1 MKNFVS
7 FILFFLMVSEVL
19 SQRNYITPEPQKISF
34 PESKQNGFR
43 LSKKTSLEV
52 SGVDNSKN
60 FIKNFISF
68 VNQETGFELNSKINK
83 KSNILLRITDQN
95 LNLGEEGYKI
105 SILPKEN
112 LIVESNNERGLFY
125 GIESLKQIIHFTK
138 RKRDEESFTEFDV
151 DVKVESIKDVKS
163 QQNFNAAN
171 LTTAGYKNVNET
183 GYFQGLEKVETKSL
197 DVYNIMPMIIEDY
210 PRFKYRGMM
219 LDVSRHFMPKEFI
232 KKFIDIMSIH
242 KMNKFHWHL
251 TDDHGW
257 RIEIKQYP
265 KLTEIGSMRDGTL
278 IGHSRFAGKNPKFDN
293 IPHGGFYTQEEI
305 KDIIKYAEERF
316 IEIIPEIDMPG
327 HTASLIA
334 SYPELGTLKEKTEVK
349 KIWGVQ
355 DEILIPTENTF
366 NFLDN
371 LFREIADIFPSSYVH
386 IGGDEAR
393 KKQWIESEEVQKLM
407 ETLEI
412 EDEDSLQTYFI
423 GKVQKILNNYG
434 KKIIGWD
441 EIIEG
446 GLVNDATVMSWRG
459 EEGGIFAAKAG
470 NNAIMSPTS
479 HLYFD
484 YYQAR
489 TGEPLAIGGLI
500 PLEKVYSYEPIP
512 EGLDINQATKIL
524 GAQGNV
530 WTEYIKTPEMV
541 EYMSVPR
548 MTALS
553 EIVWSKR
560 KKRDFSEFIKRL
572 NFYKYFLD
580 KKKLLNTSCT
590 KNFFMELI
598 SGSYYVGYKR

>member
-1 MKNFVS
+1 MKKFVS
-7 FILFFLMVSEVL
+7 FILFFLIVSEVL
-19 SQRNYITPEPQKISF
+19 SQRNYITPEPQKITF

-60 FIKNFISF
+60 FIKSFVSF

-95 LNLGEEGYKI
+95 LDLGEEGYKI

-112 LIVESNNERGLFY
+112 LIVESNTERGLFY

-151 DVKVESIKDVKS
+151 DVKVENIKDVKS

-407 ETLEI
+407 EKLEI

-423 GKVQKILNNYG
+423 GRVQKILNNYG

-446 GLVNDATVMSWRG
+446 GLVNDATVMSWRD

-530 WTEYIKTPEMV
+530 WTEYIKTPEMA

-560 KKRDFSEFIKRL
+560 KKRDFSEFRKRL

-580 KKKLLNTSCT
+580 KKKINYRSKDL
-590 KNFFMELI
+590 
-598 SGSYYVGYKR
+598 

>member
-1 MKNFVS
+1 MKKFV
-7 FILFFLMVSEVL
+7 FFFLLFFIVNEVL

-52 SGVDNSKN
+52 SGINNSKN

-95 LNLGEEGYKI
+95 LDLGEEGYKI

-112 LIVESNNERGLFY
+112 LIVESNTERGLFY

-151 DVKVESIKDVKS
+151 DVKVENIKDVKS

-197 DVYNIMPMIIEDY
+197 DVYNLMPMIIEDY

-293 IPHGGFYTQEEI
+293 VPHGGFYTQEEI

-371 LFREIADIFPSSYVH
+371 LFREISDIFPSSYVH

-393 KKQWIESEEVQKLM
+393 KKQWVESEEVQKLM
-407 ETLEI
+407 EKLEI

-423 GKVQKILNNYG
+423 GRVQKILNNYG

-459 EEGGIFAAKAG
+459 EEGGVFAAKAG

-560 KKRDFSEFIKRL
+560 KKRDFSEFRKRL

-580 KKKLLNTSCT
+580 KKKINYRSKDL
-590 KNFFMELI
+590 
-598 SGSYYVGYKR
+598 

>member
-1 MKNFVS
+1 MKKFVS
-7 FILFFLMVSEVL
+7 FILFFLIVSEVL
-19 SQRNYITPEPQKISF
+19 SQRNYITPEPQKITF

-52 SGVDNSKN
+52 SGINNSKN

-95 LNLGEEGYKI
+95 LDLGEEGYKI

-112 LIVESNNERGLFY
+112 LIVESNTERGLFY

-151 DVKVESIKDVKS
+151 DVKVENIKDVKS

-197 DVYNIMPMIIEDY
+197 DVYNLMPMIIEDY

-316 IEIIPEIDMPG
+316 IEIIPEIDIPG

-334 SYPELGTLKEKTEVK
+334 SYPELGTLKEKIEVK
-349 KIWGVQ
+349 KVWGIQ

-371 LFREIADIFPSSYVH
+371 LFREISDIFPSSYVH

-407 ETLEI
+407 EKLEI

-423 GKVQKILNNYG
+423 GRVQKILNNYG
-434 KKIIGWD
+434 KNIIGWD

-541 EYMSVPR
+541 EYMSIPR

-560 KKRDFSEFIKRL
+560 KKRDFSEFKKRL

-580 KKKLLNTSCT
+580 KKKINYRSKDL
-590 KNFFMELI
+590 
-598 SGSYYVGYKR
+598 

>member
-1 MKNFVS
+1 MCPSSYFF
-7 FILFFLMVSEVL
+7 FIVSEVL
-19 SQRNYITPEPQKISF
+19 SQRNYITPEPQKVSF

-83 KSNILLRITDQN
+83 KSNILLRITDRN
-95 LNLGEEGYKI
+95 LDLGKEGYKI

-112 LIVESNNERGLFY
+112 LIVESNTERGLFY

-151 DVKVESIKDVKS
+151 DVKVENIKDLKS

-366 NFLDN
+366 KFLDN

-407 ETLEI
+407 EKLEI

-423 GKVQKILNNYG
+423 GRVQKILNNYE

-530 WTEYIKTPEMV
+530 WTEYIKTPGMV

-560 KKRDFSEFIKRL
+560 KKRDFSEFRKRL

-580 KKKLLNTSCT
+580 KKKVNYRSKDL
-590 KNFFMELI
+590 
-598 SGSYYVGYKR
+598 

>member
-1 MKNFVS
+1 MKKFVS

-19 SQRNYITPEPQKISF
+19 SQRNYITPEPQKITF

-43 LSKKTSLEV
+43 LSKKTSLEL

-60 FIKNFISF
+60 FIKNFVSF

-95 LNLGEEGYKI
+95 LDLGEEGYKI

-112 LIVESNNERGLFY
+112 LIVESNTERGLFY

-151 DVKVESIKDVKS
+151 DVKVENIKDVKS

-407 ETLEI
+407 EKLEI

-423 GKVQKILNNYG
+423 GRVQKILNNYE

-560 KKRDFSEFIKRL
+560 KKRDFSEFRKRL

-580 KKKLLNTSCT
+580 KKKVNYRSKDL
-590 KNFFMELI
+590 
-598 SGSYYVGYKR
+598 

>member
-1 MKNFVS
+1 MKKFMS
-7 FILFFLMVSEVL
+7 FILFFLIVSEVL
-19 SQRNYITPEPQKISF
+19 SQRNYITPEPQKITF

-43 LSKKTSLEV
+43 LSKKTSLEL

-60 FIKNFISF
+60 FIKNFVSF
-68 VNQETGFELNSKINK
+68 INQETGFEINSKINK

-95 LNLGEEGYKI
+95 LDLGEEGYKI

-112 LIVESNNERGLFY
+112 LIVESNTERGLFY

-138 RKRDEESFTEFDV
+138 RKREEESFTEFDV
-151 DVKVESIKDVKS
+151 DVKVENIKDVKS

-197 DVYNIMPMIIEDY
+197 DVYDIMPMVIEDY

-257 RIEIKQYP
+257 RIEIKKYP
-265 KLTEIGSMRDGTL
+265 KLTEIGSMRDGTI
-278 IGHSRFAGKNPKFDN
+278 IGHARFAGKNPKFDN
-293 IPHGGFYTQEEI
+293 IPHGGYYTQEEI
-305 KDIIKYAEERF
+305 KDIIKYAQERF
-316 IEIIPEIDMPG
+316 IEVIPEIDMPG

-371 LFREIADIFPSSYVH
+371 LFKEVTTLFPSEYVH

-407 ETLEI
+407 EKLEI

-423 GKVQKILNNYG
+423 GRVQKILASYG

-446 GLVNDATVMSWRG
+446 GLVSDATVMSWRG
-459 EEGGIFAAKAG
+459 EEGGVIAAKSG
-470 NNAIMSPTS
+470 NNAIMTPTS

-530 WTEYIKTPEMV
+530 WTEYIKSPEMV

-560 KKRDFSEFIKRL
+560 RKRDFSEFNKRL

-580 KKKLLNTSCT
+580 LKEVNYRKKSLDK
-590 KNFFMELI
+590 
-598 SGSYYVGYKR
+598 Y

>member
-1 MKNFVS
+1 MKKFVS
-7 FILFFLMVSEVL
+7 FILFFLLVNEVL
-19 SQRNYITPEPQKISF
+19 SQRNYITPEPRRITF

-43 LSKKTSLEV
+43 LSKKTSLEL

-60 FIKNFISF
+60 FIKNFVSF
-68 VNQETGFELNSKINK
+68 INQETGFEINSKINK

-95 LNLGEEGYKI
+95 LDLGEEGYKI

-112 LIVESNNERGLFY
+112 LIVESNTERGLFY

-151 DVKVESIKDVKS
+151 DVKVENIKDVKS

-265 KLTEIGSMRDGTL
+265 KLTEIGSMRNGTL

-371 LFREIADIFPSSYVH
+371 LFKEIADIFPSSYVH

-393 KKQWIESEEVQKLM
+393 KKQWIESEVVQKLM
-407 ETLEI
+407 EKLEI

-423 GKVQKILNNYG
+423 GRVQKILNNYE

-560 KKRDFSEFIKRL
+560 KKRDFSEFRKRL

-580 KKKLLNTSCT
+580 KKKVNYRNKDL
-590 KNFFMELI
+590 
-598 SGSYYVGYKR
+598 

>member
-1 MKNFVS
+1 MKKFVS
-7 FILFFLMVSEVL
+7 FILFFLIVSEVL
-19 SQRNYITPEPQKISF
+19 SQRNYITPEPQKVSF

-83 KSNILLRITDQN
+83 KSNILLKITDQN
-95 LNLGEEGYKI
+95 LGLGEEGYKI

-112 LIVESNNERGLFY
+112 LIVESSTERGLFY

-151 DVKVESIKDVKS
+151 DVKVENIKDVKS

-197 DVYNIMPMIIEDY
+197 DVYNIMPVIIEDY

-257 RIEIKQYP
+257 RIEIKKYP

-386 IGGDEAR
+386 VGGDEAR

-407 ETLEI
+407 EKLEI

-423 GKVQKILNNYG
+423 GRVQKILKNYE

-560 KKRDFSEFIKRL
+560 KKRDFSEFRKRL

-580 KKKLLNTSCT
+580 KKKVNYRSKDL
-590 KNFFMELI
+590 
-598 SGSYYVGYKR
+598 

>member
-1 MKNFVS
+1 MKKFVS
-7 FILFFLMVSEVL
+7 FILFFLIVSEVL

-43 LSKKTSLEV
+43 LSKKTSLEL

-60 FIKNFISF
+60 FIKNFVSF

-83 KSNILLRITDQN
+83 KSNILLKITDQN
-95 LNLGEEGYKI
+95 LDLGKEGYKI

-112 LIVESNNERGLFY
+112 LIVESNTERGLFY

-151 DVKVESIKDVKS
+151 DVKVENIKDVKS

-197 DVYNIMPMIIEDY
+197 DVYNIMPVVIEDY

-407 ETLEI
+407 EKLEI

-423 GKVQKILNNYG
+423 GRVQKILNNYE

-560 KKRDFSEFIKRL
+560 KKRDFSEFRKRL

-580 KKKLLNTSCT
+580 KKKVNYRSKDL
-590 KNFFMELI
+590 
-598 SGSYYVGYKR
+598 

>member
-1 MKNFVS
+1 MKKFVS
-7 FILFFLMVSEVL
+7 FILFFLLVSEVL
-19 SQRNYITPEPQKISF
+19 SQRNYITPEPQKITF

-43 LSKKTSLEV
+43 LSKKTSLEL

-60 FIKNFISF
+60 FIKNFVSF

-83 KSNILLRITDQN
+83 KSNILLKITDQN
-95 LNLGEEGYKI
+95 LDLGEEGYRI

-112 LIVESNNERGLFY
+112 LIVESSTERGLFY

-151 DVKVESIKDVKS
+151 DVKVENIKDVKS

-197 DVYNIMPMIIEDY
+197 DVYNIMPVVIEDY

-407 ETLEI
+407 EKLEI

-423 GKVQKILNNYG
+423 GRVQKILNNYE

-560 KKRDFSEFIKRL
+560 KKRDFSEFRKRL

-580 KKKLLNTSCT
+580 KKKVNYRNKDL
-590 KNFFMELI
+590 
-598 SGSYYVGYKR
+598 

>member
-1 MKNFVS
+1 MKKFMS
-7 FILFFLMVSEVL
+7 FILFFLIVSEVL
-19 SQRNYITPEPQKISF
+19 SQRNYITPEPQKITF

-43 LSKKTSLEV
+43 LSKKTSLEL

-60 FIKNFISF
+60 FIKNFVSF
-68 VNQETGFELNSKINK
+68 INQETGFEINSKINK

-95 LNLGEEGYKI
+95 LDLGEEGYKI

-112 LIVESNNERGLFY
+112 LIVESNTERGLFY

-138 RKRDEESFTEFDV
+138 RKREEESFTEFDV
-151 DVKVESIKDVKS
+151 DVKVENIKDVKS

-197 DVYNIMPMIIEDY
+197 DVYDIMPMVIEDY

-257 RIEIKQYP
+257 RIEIKKYP
-265 KLTEIGSMRDGTL
+265 KLTEIGSMRDGTI
-278 IGHSRFAGKNPKFDN
+278 IGHARFAGKNPKFDN
-293 IPHGGFYTQEEI
+293 IPHGGYYTQEEI
-305 KDIIKYAEERF
+305 KDIIKYAQERF
-316 IEIIPEIDMPG
+316 IEVIPEIDMPG

-371 LFREIADIFPSSYVH
+371 LFKEVTTLFPSEYVH

-393 KKQWIESEEVQKLM
+393 KKQWIESEEVQELM
-407 ETLEI
+407 KNLEI

-423 GKVQKILNNYG
+423 GRVQKILDSYG

-446 GLVNDATVMSWRG
+446 GLVSDATVMSWRG
-459 EEGGIFAAKAG
+459 EEGGVIAAKSG
-470 NNAIMSPTS
+470 NNAIMTPTS

-530 WTEYIKTPEMV
+530 WTEYIKSPEMV

-560 KKRDFSEFIKRL
+560 RKRDFSEFNKRL

-580 KKKLLNTSCT
+580 LKEVNYRKKSLDK
-590 KNFFMELI
+590 
-598 SGSYYVGYKR
+598 Y

>member
-1 MKNFVS
+1 MKKFVS

-19 SQRNYITPEPQKISF
+19 SQRNYITPEPQKITF

-95 LNLGEEGYKI
+95 LDLGEEGYKI

-112 LIVESNNERGLFY
+112 LIVESNTERGLFY

-151 DVKVESIKDVKS
+151 DVKVENIKDVKS

-257 RIEIKQYP
+257 RIEIKKYP
-265 KLTEIGSMRDGTL
+265 KLTEIGSMREGTL

-366 NFLDN
+366 SFLDN

-407 ETLEI
+407 EKLEI

-423 GKVQKILNNYG
+423 GRVQKILNNYG

-489 TGEPLAIGGLI
+489 TEEPLAIGGLI

-580 KKKLLNTSCT
+580 KKKVNYRNKDL
-590 KNFFMELI
+590 
-598 SGSYYVGYKR
+598 

>member
-1 MKNFVS
+1 MKKFVS
-7 FILFFLMVSEVL
+7 FILFFLLVSEVL
-19 SQRNYITPEPQKISF
+19 SQRNYITPEPQKITF

-43 LSKKTSLEV
+43 LSKKTSLEL

-60 FIKNFISF
+60 FIKNFVSF

-83 KSNILLRITDQN
+83 KSNILLKITDQN
-95 LNLGEEGYKI
+95 LDLGEEGYKI

-112 LIVESNNERGLFY
+112 LIVESNTERGLFY

-151 DVKVESIKDVKS
+151 DVKVENIKDVKS

-366 NFLDN
+366 KFLDN

-407 ETLEI
+407 EKLEI

-423 GKVQKILNNYG
+423 GRVQKILNNYE

-530 WTEYIKTPEMV
+530 WTEYIKTPGMV

-560 KKRDFSEFIKRL
+560 KKRDFSEFRKRL

-580 KKKLLNTSCT
+580 KKKVNYRSKDL
-590 KNFFMELI
+590 
-598 SGSYYVGYKR
+598 

>member
-1 MKNFVS
+1 MKKFVS
-7 FILFFLMVSEVL
+7 FILFFLIVSEAI
-19 SQRNYITPEPQKISF
+19 SQRNYITPEPQKITF

-60 FIKNFISF
+60 FIKSFVSF

-95 LNLGEEGYKI
+95 LDLGEEGYKI

-112 LIVESNNERGLFY
+112 LIVESNTERGLFY

-151 DVKVESIKDVKS
+151 DVKVENIKDVKS

-393 KKQWIESEEVQKLM
+393 KKQWIESDEVQKLM
-407 ETLEI
+407 EKLEI

-423 GKVQKILNNYG
+423 GRVQKILNNYE

-560 KKRDFSEFIKRL
+560 KKRDFSEFRKRL

-580 KKKLLNTSCT
+580 KKKVNYRSKDL
-590 KNFFMELI
+590 
-598 SGSYYVGYKR
+598 

>member
-1 MKNFVS
+1 MKKFVS
-7 FILFFLMVSEVL
+7 FILFFLLVSEVL
-19 SQRNYITPEPQKISF
+19 SQRNYITPEPQKITF

-43 LSKKTSLEV
+43 LSKKTSLEL

-60 FIKNFISF
+60 FIKNFVSF

-83 KSNILLRITDQN
+83 KSNILLKITDQN
-95 LNLGEEGYKI
+95 LDLGKEGYKI

-112 LIVESNNERGLFY
+112 LIVESNTERGLFY

-151 DVKVESIKDVKS
+151 DVKVENIKDVKS

-366 NFLDN
+366 KFLDN

-407 ETLEI
+407 EKLEI

-423 GKVQKILNNYG
+423 GRVQKILNNYE

-530 WTEYIKTPEMV
+530 WTEYIKTPGMV

-560 KKRDFSEFIKRL
+560 KKRDFSEFRKRL

-580 KKKLLNTSCT
+580 KKKVNYRSKDL
-590 KNFFMELI
+590 
-598 SGSYYVGYKR
+598 

>member
-1 MKNFVS
+1 MKKFVS
-7 FILFFLMVSEVL
+7 FILFFLIVSEVL
-19 SQRNYITPEPQKISF
+19 SQRNYITPEPQKITF

-43 LSKKTSLEV
+43 LSKKTSLEL

-60 FIKNFISF
+60 FIKNFVSF
-68 VNQETGFELNSKINK
+68 INQETGFEINSKINK

-95 LNLGEEGYKI
+95 LDLGEEGYKI

-112 LIVESNNERGLFY
+112 LIVESNTERGLFY

-138 RKRDEESFTEFDV
+138 RKREEESFTEFDV
-151 DVKVESIKDVKS
+151 DVKVENIKDVKS

-197 DVYNIMPMIIEDY
+197 DVYDIMPMVIEDY

-257 RIEIKQYP
+257 RIEIKKYP
-265 KLTEIGSMRDGTL
+265 KLTEIGSMRDGTI
-278 IGHSRFAGKNPKFDN
+278 IGHARFAGKNPKFDN
-293 IPHGGFYTQEEI
+293 IPHGGYYTQEEI
-305 KDIIKYAEERF
+305 KDIIKYAQERF
-316 IEIIPEIDMPG
+316 IEVIPEIDMPG

-371 LFREIADIFPSSYVH
+371 LFKEVTTLFPSEYVH

-407 ETLEI
+407 EKLEI

-423 GKVQKILNNYG
+423 GRVQKILASYG

-446 GLVNDATVMSWRG
+446 GLVSDATVMSWRG
-459 EEGGIFAAKAG
+459 EEGGVIAAKSG
-470 NNAIMSPTS
+470 NNAIMTPTS

-530 WTEYIKTPEMV
+530 WTEYIKSPEMV

-560 KKRDFSEFIKRL
+560 RKRDFSEFNKRL

-580 KKKLLNTSCT
+580 LKEVNYRKKSLDK
-590 KNFFMELI
+590 
-598 SGSYYVGYKR
+598 Y

>member
-1 MKNFVS
+1 MKKFVS
-7 FILFFLMVSEVL
+7 FILFFLLVSEVL
-19 SQRNYITPEPQKISF
+19 SQRNYITPEPQKITF

-83 KSNILLRITDQN
+83 KSNIVLRIIDQN

-112 LIVESNNERGLFY
+112 LIVESNTERGLFY

-151 DVKVESIKDVKS
+151 DVKVENIKDVKS

-197 DVYNIMPMIIEDY
+197 DVYNIMPVVIEDY

-407 ETLEI
+407 EKLEI

-423 GKVQKILNNYG
+423 GRVQKILNNYE

-560 KKRDFSEFIKRL
+560 KKRDFSEFRKRL

-580 KKKLLNTSCT
+580 KKKVNYRNKDL
-590 KNFFMELI
+590 
-598 SGSYYVGYKR
+598 

>member
-1 MKNFVS
+1 MKKFVS
-7 FILFFLMVSEVL
+7 FILFFLLVSEVL
-19 SQRNYITPEPQKISF
+19 SQRNYITPEPQKITF

-60 FIKNFISF
+60 FIKNFVNF

-95 LNLGEEGYKI
+95 LDLGEEGYKI

-112 LIVESNNERGLFY
+112 LIVESNTERGLFY

-151 DVKVESIKDVKS
+151 DVKVENIKDVKS

-197 DVYNIMPMIIEDY
+197 DVYNIMPVVIEDY

-265 KLTEIGSMRDGTL
+265 KLTEIGSMRNGTL

-407 ETLEI
+407 EKLEI

-423 GKVQKILNNYG
+423 GRVQKILNNYG

-572 NFYKYFLD
+572 NFYKYFLE
-580 KKKLLNTSCT
+580 KKKVNYRSKDL
-590 KNFFMELI
+590 
-598 SGSYYVGYKR
+598 

>member
-1 MKNFVS
+1 MKKFIS
-7 FILFFLMVSEVL
+7 FLLLFFSISHGF
-19 SQRNYITPEPQKISF
+19 SQKNYIIPEPQKISF
-34 PESKQNGFR
+34 PESKQHGFR
-43 LSKKTSLEV
+43 LSKKTSLEIL
-52 SGVDNSKN
+52 GIDNSKG
-60 FIKNFISF
+60 FVKNFISF

-83 KSNILLRITDQN
+83 KSNILLRVTEDN
-95 LNLGEEGYKI
+95 LNLGDEGYKI

-112 LIVESNNERGLFY
+112 LIVESNSERGLFY
-125 GIESLKQIIHFTK
+125 GVETLKQIIHFTK
-138 RKRDEESFTEFDV
+138 RKRDEESFTDFDV
-151 DVKVESIKDVKS
+151 SIKIEQLKDLKS
-163 QQNFNAAN
+163 DQNFNAAN

-183 GYFQGLEKVETKSL
+183 GYYQGLEKVETKSL
-197 DVYNIMPMIIEDY
+197 DVYNIKPMVIEDY

-257 RIEIKQYP
+257 RIQISQYP
-265 KLTEIGSMRDGTL
+265 KLTEIGSMREGTI
-278 IGHSRFAGKNPKFDN
+278 IGHARFAGKNPKFDN

-305 KDIIKYAEERF
+305 KDIIKYAQDRF
-316 IEIIPEIDMPG
+316 IEVIPEIDMPG

-366 NFLDN
+366 NFLNN
-371 LFREIADIFPSSYVH
+371 LFKEVTTLFPSEYVH

-393 KKQWIESEEVQKLM
+393 KKQWIESEEVQELM
-407 ETLEI
+407 KNLEI

-423 GKVQKILNNYG
+423 GRVQKILDSYG

-446 GLVNDATVMSWRG
+446 GLVSDATVMSWRG
-459 EEGGIFAAKAG
+459 EEGGVIAAKSG
-470 NNAIMSPTS
+470 NNAIMTPTS

-484 YYQAR
+484 YYQAK

-512 EGLDINQATKIL
+512 DGLDINQATRIL

-530 WTEYIKTPEMV
+530 WTEYIKTPEMA

-560 KKRDFSEFIKRL
+560 KKRDFSEFNTRL

-580 KKKLLNTSCT
+580 LKKINYRKESFKSN
-590 KNFFMELI
+590 
-598 SGSYYVGYKR
+598 

>member
-1 MKNFVS
+1 MKKIV
-7 FILFFLMVSEVL
+7 FFLLIFFTSEKL
-19 SQRNYITPEPQKISF
+19 FSQKNYIIPEPQNITF
-34 PESKQNGFR
+34 PESKQHGFR
-43 LSKKTSLEV
+43 LSKKTSLEIY
-52 SGVDNSKN
+52 GINNSKN
-60 FIKNFISF
+60 FIQNFISF
-68 VNQETGFELNSKINK
+68 VNSETGFDLNSKINK
-83 KSNILLRITDQN
+83 KSNILFRITKET
-95 LNLGEEGYKI
+95 LGLGDEGYKI

-112 LIVESNNERGLFY
+112 LIVESNSERGLFY
-125 GIESLKQIIHFTK
+125 GVETLKQIIHFTK
-138 RKRDEESFTEFDV
+138 RKRDEDSFTDFDINL
-151 DVKVESIKDVKS
+151 KVEKIKDIKS
-163 QQNFNAAN
+163 EQNFNAAN

-183 GYFQGLEKVETKSL
+183 GYYQGLEKVETKSL
-197 DVYNIMPMIIEDY
+197 DVYNIMPMVIEDY

-219 LDVSRHFMPKEFI
+219 LDVSRHFMPKEFV

-265 KLTEIGSMRDGTL
+265 KLTEIGSMRDGTI
-278 IGHSRFAGKNPKFDN
+278 IGHARFAGKNPKFDN
-293 IPHGGFYTQEEI
+293 IPHGGFYTKEEI

-334 SYPELGTLKEKTEVK
+334 SYPELGTSKEKTEVK

-366 NFLDN
+366 IFLDN
-371 LFREIADIFPSSYVH
+371 LFREISELFPSRYVH

-407 ETLEI
+407 DDLEI

-423 GKVQKILNNYG
+423 GRVQSILSNYG

-446 GLVNDATVMSWRG
+446 GLVENATVMSWRG
-459 EEGGIFAAKAG
+459 EEGGIIAAKSG
-470 NNAIMSPTS
+470 NNAIMTPTS

-484 YYQAR
+484 YYQAKS
-489 TGEPLAIGGLI
+489 GEPLAIGGLI

-512 EGLDINQATKIL
+512 KGLDINQATKIL

-560 KKRDFSEFIKRL
+560 RQRDFSEFEKRL

-580 KKKLLNTSCT
+580 LKKINYRD
-590 KNFFMELI
+590 KN
-598 SGSYYVGYKR
+598 Y

>member
-1 MKNFVS
+1 MKKFVCFLLFFFTIKQVFSQKNF
-7 FILFFLMVSEVL
+7 
-19 SQRNYITPEPQKISF
+19 ITPEPQKISF
-34 PESKQNGFR
+34 PESKQYGFR
-43 LSKKTSLEV
+43 LSKKTSLELY
-52 SGVDNSKN
+52 GLNSSVGFVKD
-60 FIKNFISF
+60 FKSF
-68 VNQETGFELNSKINK
+68 VNQETSFELNTKINK
-83 KSNILLRITDQN
+83 KSNILLKISDK
-95 LNLGEEGYKI
+95 NLGLGNEGYKI

-112 LIVESNNERGLFY
+112 LVVESNSERGLFY
-125 GIESLKQIIHFTK
+125 GIETLKQIIYFTK
-138 RKRDEESFTEFDV
+138 RKREEESFTDFDV
-151 DVKVESIKDVKS
+151 NLKVEQIKDIKS
-163 QQNFNAAN
+163 EQNFNAAN
-171 LTTAGYKNVNET
+171 LTTSGYKNVNET
-183 GYFQGLEKVETKSL
+183 GYYQGLEKVETKSL
-197 DVYNIMPMIIEDY
+197 DVYNIRPMLIEDY

-219 LDVSRHFMPKEFI
+219 IDVSRHFMPKEFI
-232 KKFIDIMSIH
+232 KKFIDLMSIH

-257 RIEIKQYP
+257 RIQIQKYP
-265 KLTEIGSMRDGTL
+265 KLTEIGSQRDGTI
-278 IGHSRFAGKNPKFDN
+278 IGHARFAGKNPKFDN

-305 KDIIKYAEERF
+305 KDIIKYAQERF
-316 IEIIPEIDMPG
+316 IEVIPEIDMPG

-334 SYPELGTLKEKTEVK
+334 SYPELGTSKEKTEVK

-371 LFREIADIFPSSYVH
+371 VFREITTLFPSEYVH

-393 KKQWIESEEVQKLM
+393 KKQWNESTEVQELM
-407 ETLEI
+407 ENLEI

-423 GKVQKILNNYG
+423 GRVQKLLNKYG

-446 GLVNDATVMSWRG
+446 GLVSDATVMSWRG
-459 EEGGIFAAKAG
+459 EDGGITAAKSG
-470 NNAIMSPTS
+470 NDAIMTPTS

-484 YYQAR
+484 YYQAK

-512 EGLDINQATKIL
+512 DGLDINQATRIL

-530 WTEYIKTPEMV
+530 WTEYIKTPKMV

-560 KKRDFSEFIKRL
+560 KKRDFSEFKIRL

-580 KKKLLNTSCT
+580 I
-590 KNFFMELI
+590 KNINYREKSF
-598 SGSYYVGYKR
+598 

>member
-1 MKNFVS
+1 MKKIV
-7 FILFFLMVSEVL
+7 FFLLIFFTSEKL
-19 SQRNYITPEPQKISF
+19 FSQKNYIIPEPQNITF
-34 PESKQNGFR
+34 PESKQHGFR
-43 LSKKTSLEV
+43 LSKKTSLEIY
-52 SGVDNSKN
+52 GINNSKN
-60 FIKNFISF
+60 FIQNFISF
-68 VNQETGFELNSKINK
+68 VNSETGFDLNSKINK
-83 KSNILLRITDQN
+83 KSNILFRITKET
-95 LNLGEEGYKI
+95 LGLGDEGYKI

-112 LIVESNNERGLFY
+112 LIVESNSERGLFY
-125 GIESLKQIIHFTK
+125 GVETLKQIIHFTK
-138 RKRDEESFTEFDV
+138 RKRDEDSFTDFDINL
-151 DVKVESIKDVKS
+151 KVEKIKDIKS
-163 QQNFNAAN
+163 EQNFNAAN

-183 GYFQGLEKVETKSL
+183 GYYQGLEKVETKSL
-197 DVYNIMPMIIEDY
+197 DVYNIMPMVIEDY

-219 LDVSRHFMPKEFI
+219 LDVSRHFMPKEFV

-265 KLTEIGSMRDGTL
+265 KLTEIGSMRDGTI
-278 IGHSRFAGKNPKFDN
+278 IGHARFAGKNPKFDN
-293 IPHGGFYTQEEI
+293 VPHGGFYTKEEI

-334 SYPELGTLKEKTEVK
+334 SYPELGTSKEKTEVK

-366 NFLDN
+366 IFLDN
-371 LFREIADIFPSSYVH
+371 LFREISELFPSSYVH

-393 KKQWIESEEVQKLM
+393 KKQWIESDEVQKLM
-407 ETLEI
+407 DDLEI

-423 GKVQKILNNYG
+423 GRVQSILSNYG

-446 GLVNDATVMSWRG
+446 GLVENATVMSWRG
-459 EEGGIFAAKAG
+459 EEGGIIAAKSG
-470 NNAIMSPTS
+470 NNAIMTPTS

-484 YYQAR
+484 YYQAKA
-489 TGEPLAIGGLI
+489 GEPLAIGGLI

-512 EGLDINQATKIL
+512 KGLDINQATKIL

-560 KKRDFSEFIKRL
+560 RQRDFSEFEKRL

-580 KKKLLNTSCT
+580 LKKINYRD
-590 KNFFMELI
+590 KN
-598 SGSYYVGYKR
+598 Y

>member
-1 MKNFVS
+1 MKKFVS
-7 FILFFLMVSEVL
+7 FILFFLLVSEVL
-19 SQRNYITPEPQKISF
+19 SQRNYITPEPQKITF

-43 LSKKTSLEV
+43 LSKKTSLEL

-60 FIKNFISF
+60 FIKNFVSF

-83 KSNILLRITDQN
+83 KSNILLKITDQN
-95 LNLGEEGYKI
+95 LDLGEEGYKI

-112 LIVESNNERGLFY
+112 LIVESSTERGLFY

-151 DVKVESIKDVKS
+151 DVKVENIKDVKS

-197 DVYNIMPMIIEDY
+197 DVYNIKPMIIEDY

-371 LFREIADIFPSSYVH
+371 LFREITDIFPSSYVH

-407 ETLEI
+407 EKLEI

-423 GKVQKILNNYG
+423 GRVQKILNNYE

-530 WTEYIKTPEMV
+530 WTEYIKTPGMV

-560 KKRDFSEFIKRL
+560 KKRDFSEFRKRL

-580 KKKLLNTSCT
+580 KKKVNYRSKDL
-590 KNFFMELI
+590 
-598 SGSYYVGYKR
+598 

>member
-1 MKNFVS
+1 MKKFVS
-7 FILFFLMVSEVL
+7 FILFFLLVSEVL
-19 SQRNYITPEPQKISF
+19 SQRNYITPEPQKITF

-43 LSKKTSLEV
+43 LSKKTSLEL

-60 FIKNFISF
+60 FIKNFVSF

-83 KSNILLRITDQN
+83 KSNILLKITDQN
-95 LNLGEEGYKI
+95 LDLGEEGYKI

-112 LIVESNNERGLFY
+112 LIVESNTERGLFY

-151 DVKVESIKDVKS
+151 DVKVENIKDVKS

-407 ETLEI
+407 EKLEI

-423 GKVQKILNNYG
+423 GRVQKILNNYE

-560 KKRDFSEFIKRL
+560 KKRDFSEFRKRL

-580 KKKLLNTSCT
+580 KKKVNYRSKDL
-590 KNFFMELI
+590 
-598 SGSYYVGYKR
+598 

>member
-1 MKNFVS
+1 MKKFVS
-7 FILFFLMVSEVL
+7 FILFFLLVSEVL
-19 SQRNYITPEPQKISF
+19 SQRNYITPEPQKITF

-43 LSKKTSLEV
+43 LSKKTSLEL

-83 KSNILLRITDQN
+83 KSNILLKITDQN
-95 LNLGEEGYKI
+95 LDLGEEGYKI

-112 LIVESNNERGLFY
+112 LIVESNTERGLFY

-151 DVKVESIKDVKS
+151 DVKVENIKDVKS

-197 DVYNIMPMIIEDY
+197 DVYNIMPVVIEDY

-407 ETLEI
+407 EKLEI

-423 GKVQKILNNYG
+423 GRVQKILNNYE

-560 KKRDFSEFIKRL
+560 KKRDFSEFRKRL

-580 KKKLLNTSCT
+580 KKKVNYRSKDL
-590 KNFFMELI
+590 
-598 SGSYYVGYKR
+598 

>member
-1 MKNFVS
+1 MKKIV
-7 FILFFLMVSEVL
+7 FFLLIFFTSEKL
-19 SQRNYITPEPQKISF
+19 FSQKNYIIPEPQNITF
-34 PESKQNGFR
+34 PESKQHGFR
-43 LSKKTSLEV
+43 LSKKTSLEIY
-52 SGVDNSKN
+52 GINNSKN
-60 FIKNFISF
+60 FIQNFISF
-68 VNQETGFELNSKINK
+68 VNSETGFDLNSKINK
-83 KSNILLRITDQN
+83 KSNILFRITKET
-95 LNLGEEGYKI
+95 LGLGDEGYKI

-112 LIVESNNERGLFY
+112 LIVESNSERGLFY
-125 GIESLKQIIHFTK
+125 GVETLKQIIHFTK
-138 RKRDEESFTEFDV
+138 RKRDEDSFTDFDINL
-151 DVKVESIKDVKS
+151 KVEKIKDIKS
-163 QQNFNAAN
+163 EQNFNAAN

-183 GYFQGLEKVETKSL
+183 GYYQGLEKVETKSL
-197 DVYNIMPMIIEDY
+197 DVYNIMPMVIEDY

-219 LDVSRHFMPKEFI
+219 LDVSRHFMPKEFV

-265 KLTEIGSMRDGTL
+265 KLTEIGSMRDGTI
-278 IGHSRFAGKNPKFDN
+278 IGHARFAGKNPKFDN
-293 IPHGGFYTQEEI
+293 IPHGGFYTKEEI

-334 SYPELGTLKEKTEVK
+334 SYPELGTSKEKTEVK

-366 NFLDN
+366 IFLDN
-371 LFREIADIFPSSYVH
+371 LFREISELFPSRYVH

-393 KKQWIESEEVQKLM
+393 KKQWIESDEVQKLM
-407 ETLEI
+407 DDLEI

-423 GKVQKILNNYG
+423 GRVQSILSNYG

-446 GLVNDATVMSWRG
+446 GLVENATVMSWRG
-459 EEGGIFAAKAG
+459 EEGGIIAAKSG
-470 NNAIMSPTS
+470 NNAIMTPTS

-484 YYQAR
+484 YYQAKS
-489 TGEPLAIGGLI
+489 GEPLAIGGLI

-512 EGLDINQATKIL
+512 KGLDINQATKIL

-560 KKRDFSEFIKRL
+560 RQRDFSEFEKRL

-580 KKKLLNTSCT
+580 LKKINYRD
-590 KNFFMELI
+590 KN
-598 SGSYYVGYKR
+598 Y

>member
-1 MKNFVS
+1 MKKFVS
-7 FILFFLMVSEVL
+7 FILFFLIVSEVL
-19 SQRNYITPEPQKISF
+19 SQRNYITPEPQKITF

-43 LSKKTSLEV
+43 LSKKTSLEL

-60 FIKNFISF
+60 FIKNFVSF

-83 KSNILLRITDQN
+83 KSNILLKITDQN
-95 LNLGEEGYKI
+95 LDLGEEGYRI

-112 LIVESNNERGLFY
+112 LIVESSTERGLFY

-151 DVKVESIKDVKS
+151 DVKVENIKDVKS

-197 DVYNIMPMIIEDY
+197 DVYNIMPVIIEDY

-393 KKQWIESEEVQKLM
+393 KKQWIESDEVQKLM
-407 ETLEI
+407 EKLEI

-423 GKVQKILNNYG
+423 GRVQKILNNYE

-560 KKRDFSEFIKRL
+560 KKRDFSEFRKRL

-580 KKKLLNTSCT
+580 KKKVNYRSKDL
-590 KNFFMELI
+590 
-598 SGSYYVGYKR
+598 